1 MDVPFVEKYRPQD
14 FSNIVLD
21 DENKLFFKNVMASTY
36 IPNMLFYGPPG
47 TGKTTTII
55 NLIKHYQQTHHELN
69 SGLMIHLNSSD
80 DRGIDTIR
88 LQISTFIQSKPMFTN
103 GKKFIILDEIDSMT
117 KSAQQSLSY
126 LLQTNSDVTVCL
138 ICNYISKIDTSLKSL
153 FIKIKFN
160 HLPPNDIFN
169 FMKHIVQCEKLNYSD
184 EHLHVIQKQ
193 YGSDLRSMINYIQ
206 LNQYH
211 TGTCIQEKD
220 MDKLYSIFSDKQN
233 KNIIFEKIYAL
244 SHTYNMDIKQLL
256 KDFLFYVSLKYPID
270 MNKMILLIHSPLSNE
285 HFISYIINKLI

>member
-1 MDVPFVEKYRPQD
+1 MDIPFVEKYRPQD

-21 DENKLFFKNVMASTY
+21 DENRLFFKNVMTSY

-55 NLIKHYQQTHHELN
+55 NLIKHYQQTHNELN

-88 LQISTFIQSKPMFTN
+88 LQISTFIQSKPMFKN
-103 GKKFIILDEIDSMT
+103 GKKFIVLDEIDSMT

-138 ICNYISKIDTSLKSL
+138 ICNYISKIDTSLQSL

-160 HLPPNDIFN
+160 HLPPADIFN
-169 FMKHIVQCEKLNYSD
+169 FLKYIVVSEKLGYTD
-184 EHLHVIQKQ
+184 EHLHIIQKQ

-206 LNQYH
+206 LNH
-211 TGTCIQEKD
+211 HHKGTCIQEKD
-220 MDKLYSIFSDKQN
+220 MDSLYELFSNKENKQTIFPQV
-233 KNIIFEKIYAL
+233 YAL
-244 SHTYNMDIKQLL
+244 SRTYNMDIKHLL
-256 KDFLFYVSLKYPID
+256 KDFLFYISLKYSLC
-270 MNKMILLIHSPLSNE
+270 MNEMSILIHSPLSNDQ
-285 HFISYIINKLI
+285 FISYIMNKLI

>member
-1 MDVPFVEKYRPQD
+1 MDIPFVEKYRPQD

-21 DENKLFFKNVMASTY
+21 EENKLFFKHVMTSY

-55 NLIKHYQQTHHELN
+55 NLIKHYQQTHGELN

-88 LQISTFIQSKPMFTN
+88 LQISTFMQSKPMFKH
-103 GKKFIILDEIDSMT
+103 GKKFIVLDEIDSMT

-138 ICNYISKIDTSLKSL
+138 ICNYISKIDTSLQSL

-160 HLPPNDIFN
+160 HLPPTDIFN
-169 FMKHIVQCEKLNYSD
+169 FLKHIVVSEKLEYMD
-184 EHLHVIQKQ
+184 EHLHIIQKQ

-206 LNQYH
+206 LNH
-211 TGTCIQEKD
+211 HHRGTCIQEKD
-220 MDKLYSIFSDKQN
+220 MDTLYDIFIN
-233 KNIIFEKIYAL
+233 KENKDTIFQQVYAL
-244 SHTYNMDIKQLL
+244 SHTYNMDIKHLL
-256 KDFLFYVSLKYPID
+256 KDFLFYVSLKYPLD
-270 MNKMILLIHSPLSNE
+270 MDKMSVLIHSPVSNDQ
-285 HFISYIINKLI
+285 FISYIMNKLI

>member
-1 MDVPFVEKYRPQD
+1 MDIPFVEKYRPQD

-21 DENKLFFKNVMASTY
+21 DENRLFFKNVMTSY

-55 NLIKHYQQTHHELN
+55 NLIKHYQQTHNELN

-88 LQISTFIQSKPMFTN
+88 LQISTFIQSKPMFKN
-103 GKKFIILDEIDSMT
+103 GKKFIVLDEIDSMT

-138 ICNYISKIDTSLKSL
+138 ICNYISKIDTSLQSL

-160 HLPPNDIFN
+160 HLPPADIFN
-169 FMKHIVQCEKLNYSD
+169 FLKYIVVSEKLGYTD
-184 EHLHVIQKQ
+184 EHLHIIQKQ

-206 LNQYH
+206 LNH
-211 TGTCIQEKD
+211 HHKGTCIQEKD
-220 MDKLYSIFSDKQN
+220 MDSLYELFSNKENKQTIFPQV
-233 KNIIFEKIYAL
+233 YAL
-244 SHTYNMDIKQLL
+244 SRTYNMDIKHLL
-256 KDFLFYVSLKYPID
+256 KEFLYYIVLKKSLS
-270 MNKMILLIHSPLSNE
+270 MHHLAVLLHTSFTNE
-285 HFISYIINKLI
+285 HFIRYVINKLI